1 MFIVEY
7 QSNFPTRAQS
17 FPSTREEKMLNTP
30 TAIGENS
37 STLNMSPFWLDQ
49 LLNQVGF
56 GILILDKHFKLYF
69 CNSAARQS
77 LIHAG
82 LEGLI
87 ADGTDGMSRS
97 KSVPNSS
104 KEQFWA
110 FVHQVEHGQR
120 KFAFLGH
127 GEQQIT
133 AALSSIAI
141 GDNHTEPGLLIT
153 IERKN
158 FCEGSSLWAYGRI
171 LGLTAGELKVLDYL
185 AQGQDPK
192 IVATSLKISVSTV
205 RTHIRSIFGKT
216 ASTNMR
222 DLMMKIAKL
231 PPVTTGSAF
240 KLAQQ

>member
-1 MFIVEY
+1 MFVVEY
-7 QSNFPTRAQS
+7 QSSFPTKAQN
-17 FPSTREEKMLNTP
+17 FQSTIGEKILNTP
-30 TAIGENS
+30 IAIGENS
-37 STLNMSPFWLDQ
+37 SKLNMSPLWLEQ

-87 ADGTDGMSRS
+87 SDGTNSICRS
-97 KSVPNSS
+97 KSAPNTCM
-104 KEQFWA
+104 EQFWA
-110 FVHQVEHGQR
+110 FVHQAEHGQR

-141 GDNHTEPGLLIT
+141 GDNHTETGLLIT

-158 FCEGSSLWAYGRI
+158 VCEGSSLWAYGRI

-192 IVATSLKISVSTV
+192 VVAKSLKISVSTV

-231 PPVTTGSAF
+231 PPVSAGSAF
-240 KLAQQ
+240 MLAQ